1 MKLVILYRPASEHA
15 TAVQTFLRDFK
26 YQHGSSKVEL
36 VDADTRE
43 GIATAS
49 LYDLMNLPAILALRD
64 DGSALQV
71 WQGEMLPLMDEVA
84 AYAVGQS

>member
-1 MKLVILYRPASEHA
+1 MKLVILYRPQSEHA
-15 TAVQTFLRDFK
+15 SAVQTFVRDFK
-26 YQHGSSKVEL
+26 YQHDASRVEL

-49 LYDLMNLPAILALRD
+49 LYDLMTLPAMLALRD
-64 DGSALQV
+64 DGTVLQV

-84 AYAVGQS
+84 AYLVNQG

>member
-1 MKLVILYRPASEHA
+1 MKLVILYRPQSEHA
-15 TAVQTFLRDFK
+15 SAVQSFVRDFK
-26 YQHGSSKVEL
+26 YQHDASRVEL

-49 LYDLMNLPAILALRD
+49 LYDLMTLPAMLALRD
-64 DGSALQV
+64 DGTVLQV

-84 AYAVGQS
+84 AYLVNQG

>member
-1 MKLVILYRPASEHA
+1 MKLVILYRPQSEHA
-15 TAVQTFLRDFK
+15 SAVQTFVHDFK
-26 YQHGSSKVEL
+26 YQHDASRVEL

-49 LYDLMNLPAILALRD
+49 LYDLMSLPAMLALRD
-64 DGSALQV
+64 DGTVLQV

-84 AYAVGQS
+84 SYLVNQG

>member
-1 MKLVILYRPASEHA
+1 MKLLILYRPQSEHA
-15 TAVQTFLRDFK
+15 SAVQTFLHDFK
-26 YQHGSSKVEL
+26 YRHETSRIEL

-49 LYDLMNLPAILALRD
+49 LYDLMSLPAILALRD
-64 DGSALQV
+64 DGSVLQV

-84 AYAVGQS
+84 SYVVNQG